1 VLPSCRR
8 VVATLERLEPGADC
22 PNGGV
27 QLTVPGKAP
36 QVVCDGAG
44 SSGMN
49 GTTGSNGSN
58 GDAGDNGAN
67 GQPPR
72 PSEGFAHEVMVDSK
86 TELAHSVNDREQ
98 SRGRSAQ
105 ERRGA
110 YHRQSKPKRTR
121 PIRERRVPEFLRSC
135 FSEL

>member
-1 VLPSCRR
+1 MLAGCRNDEF
-8 VVATLERLEPGADC
+8 TLERLEPGADC

-27 QLTVPGKAP
+27 RLTVPGKAP
-36 QVVCDGAG
+36 QVVCDGANG
-44 SSGMN
+44 SNGMN

-86 TELAHSVNDREQ
+86 TELAHSVNDRE
-98 SRGRSAQ
+98 
-105 ERRGA
+105 
-110 YHRQSKPKRTR
+110 
-121 PIRERRVPEFLRSC
+121 RRVPEFLRSC
-135 FSEL
+135 FSAF